1 MLCDGEA
8 LELRGSK
15 APSSGGG
22 RGGAFSGGGST
33 NGGSMG
39 FISPARDLGVP
50 PRDKNV
56 TRPVMLFSCAFDS
69 LDSLDS
75 RRLLGLVSVIRT
87 SCGSGL
93 QRRWKPVQ

>member
-1 MLCDGEA
+1 
-8 LELRGSK
+8 
-15 APSSGGG
+15 
-22 RGGAFSGGGST
+22 
-33 NGGSMG
+33 MG

-56 TRPVMLFSCAFDS
+56 TCPVMLFSCAF
-69 LDSLDS
+69 DSLDS

-93 QRRWKPVQ
+93 QRADGSLYSSQLST